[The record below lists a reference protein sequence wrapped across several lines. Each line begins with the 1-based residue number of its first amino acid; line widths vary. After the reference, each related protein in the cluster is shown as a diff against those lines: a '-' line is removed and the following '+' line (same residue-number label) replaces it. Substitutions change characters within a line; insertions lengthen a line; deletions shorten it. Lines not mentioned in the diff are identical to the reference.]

1 VRPLVAPP
9 PLRVSATWSLALIDD
24 CARRCTANFTVFRAR
39 NITAEFE
46 PVVVQINLIA
56 GAGLQNFNPSPI
68 LLPDGSAGLLFNAK
82 NDSHCCNC
90 DTWAPCL
97 AYATAPSIF
106 GAPGQTPVPQLQPA
120 VQWLSQFAASLCH
133 GCGRQSDWS
142 HHCQC
147 V

>member
-1 VRPLVAPP
+1 MRPLVAPP
-9 PLRVSATWSLALIDD
+9 PLLVSATWSLALIDD
-24 CARRCTANFTVFRAR
+24 CVRRCTANFTVFRAR

-46 PVVVQINLIA
+46 PVVVQINLLA

-106 GAPGQTPVPQLQPA
+106 GAPDGQTP

-133 GCGRQSDWS
+133 GCGIQSDWS

-147 V
+147 I